1 MKFETAF
8 AKAWGRDPT
17 PLEIE
22 RVRRVCDAFE
32 VRDNDALL
40 SIAGL
45 LQFYDGNYRQFG
57 GHFLKALDARFASAD
72 ARLGP
77 SIEARVLQAV
87 DVRLALAEG
96 RLSTALSGAEQRL
109 VAAAI
114 RRERQLPRVDWVVL
128 GACFLVYS
136 ILLAAVGLVAGALL
150 AAYPSANFTIVLAAP
165 VSWVLPVPLL
175 AIAIGLAY
183 RRRNV
188 GASLFRESPP
198 Y

>member
-1 MKFETAF
+1 MPARQCCDPSCPAEAPTTMKFETAF

-17 PLEIE
+17 SLEIE

-57 GHFLKALDARFASAD
+57 GQFLKVLDARFASAD

-87 DVRLALAEG
+87 DARL
-96 RLSTALSGAEQRL
+96 
-109 VAAAI
+109 
-114 RRERQLPRVDWVVL
+114 
-128 GACFLVYS
+128 
-136 ILLAAVGLVAGALL
+136 
-150 AAYPSANFTIVLAAP
+150 
-165 VSWVLPVPLL
+165 
-175 AIAIGLAY
+175 
-183 RRRNV
+183 
-188 GASLFRESPP
+188 
-198 Y
+198 